1 MKGQMIDS
9 CKPIIMCHPFYTDT
23 EYVCLNCN
31 INYWKWITHPIYERE
46 FIKSGNTNICT
57 EWQYYQSDIS
67 EEEFDCV
74 ECMRLCECGCNSEEP
89 TDPATATK
97 VHDYWRLTK
106 DELTIRDTGIKLA
119 ELIHKIYSQQEKENE
134 GTDDK

>member
-1 MKGQMIDS
+1 
-9 CKPIIMCHPFYTDT
+9 MCHPFNTDT

-57 EWQYYQSDIS
+57 EWQDYPSDIS
-67 EEEFDCV
+67 EEEFDCID
-74 ECMRLCECGCNSEEP
+74 CMRLCECDCNSEEP
-89 TDPATATK
+89 TDP
-97 VHDYWRLTK
+97 LTK

-119 ELIHKIYSQQEKENE
+119 ELIHKIYSQQEEE
-134 GTDDK
+134 QQ